1 MKSRKR
7 LAHGV
12 FNLILLPDIQAL
24 FMTLLVQVARH
35 KMEAFM
41 AGFQDL
47 IFFFFFLKQVEK
59 SG

>member
-47 IFFFFFLKQVEK
+47 IFFFFFKA
-59 SG
+59 G